1 MFSGK
6 RMAAQAALSQRP
18 KTRRKARDVLLM
30 PFAFFVLPLL
40 AAVLFV
46 AYALWPSWPSTPVA
60 LDAPALP
67 ITVAGTLFEVP
78 PAAIRAAVQ
87 RHPGPHQRIDL
98 AFLWPSLTPPLPDA
112 DTDSKP
118 LGAEDGT
125 DPAAA
130 IPKERPADS
139 SGRLFVTIAPLE
151 SLLPPLDR
159 LRDIYPRYVETQATA
174 GADGLA
180 IAPFRADSPYDGQ
193 DLVYLANKPEQ
204 FFTLCTR
211 DSGVLPGTCI
221 HEQMLGDADMTLRF
235 QRDWLKDWKSVADGF
250 DRLAA
255 QLHPQEK

>member
-6 RMAAQAALSQRP
+6 RMAAQAALSQSP
-18 KTRRKARDVLLM
+18 KIRRKARDVLLA
-30 PFAFFVLPLL
+30 PFALFVLPLL
-40 AAVLFV
+40 AAVFFV
-46 AYALWPSWPSTPVA
+46 AYALWPTWPSAPIA

-98 AFLWPSLTPPLPDA
+98 AFLWPSLTPPQPDA
-112 DTDSKP
+112 NSDSKP
-118 LGAEDGT
+118 LGAVDGS
-125 DPAAA
+125 DPVAANVKA
-130 IPKERPADS
+130 PPGNS
-139 SGRLFVTIAPLE
+139 SGRLFVTIVPLE

-159 LRDIYPRYVETQATA
+159 LRDIYPRYVEAQASA

-180 IAPFRADSPYDGQ
+180 IAPFRAGTPYDGQ
-193 DLVYLANKPEQ
+193 DLVYLAGKPEQ
-204 FFTLCTR
+204 FFALCTR
-211 DSGVLPGTCI
+211 NSGVMPGTCI
-221 HEQMLGDADMTLRF
+221 HEQMLGNADVTLRF
-235 QRDWLKDWKSVADGF
+235 PRDWLKDWKSVADGF